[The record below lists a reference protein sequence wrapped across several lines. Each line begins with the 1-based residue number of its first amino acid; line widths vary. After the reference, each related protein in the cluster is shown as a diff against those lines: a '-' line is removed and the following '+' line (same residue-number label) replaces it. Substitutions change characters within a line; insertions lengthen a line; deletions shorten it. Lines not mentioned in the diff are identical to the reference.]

1 MFYVVP
7 FENESHLV
15 HGTES
20 RVMTDEDFDQI
31 RELMIEGLNTQEAL
45 EKVWRL

>member
-7 FENESHLV
+7 FENESYIV

-20 RVMTDEDFDQI
+20 RVLTDEDLDQI
-31 RELMIEGLNTQEAL
+31 RELMIEGMTTQKAL
-45 EKVWRL
+45 EKVWTS